1 MIHVFWRIW
10 WSIYVGIVFLHNF
23 FEMAFHPSMMDLL
36 NDAAQEGGNR
46 VYVIHA
52 PQQVASE
59 FEKERLFLNQL
70 SVGGIMVRKKSCSI
84 VLRAR
89 RPTP

>member
-1 MIHVFWRIW
+1 MSFWRIW

-36 NDAAQEGGNR
+36 NVAAQEGGDR
-46 VYVIHA
+46 LYVIHA

-59 FEKERLFLNQL
+59 FEKEKLFFKPTI
-70 SVGGIMVRKKSCSI
+70 SKGYHGPKKSCCI
-84 VLRAR
+84 VLRTR

>member
-36 NDAAQEGGNR
+36 NDVAQEGGD
-46 VYVIHA
+46 
-52 PQQVASE
+52 
-59 FEKERLFLNQL
+59 KL
-70 SVGGIMVRKKSCSI
+70 
-84 VLRAR
+84 
-89 RPTP
+89 